1 MHHRGP
7 EGRSFWSVRSF
18 LGKKRM
24 KILLVEDD
32 VHIAGFIKKGL
43 EEEYHVVDAAEDGDE
58 GLELALTGEYDLI
71 VLDIMLPKVSGI
83 DVCKRIRKER
93 IQTPVIMLTAK
104 EAVKDK
110 VRGFE
115 AGADDYLTK
124 PFAFDEFLAR
134 IRAISRRKRLEVMD
148 LTFGD
153 LRLDVISRRV
163 FYGDTEIILRPKEY
177 ALLNYLLHNQGRVLS
192 RTQILENVWGY
203 QYDPSTNVVDV
214 YVRNLREKLNP
225 LFDSNI
231 IRTVRG
237 MGYMLED
244 S

>member
-1 MHHRGP
+1 
-7 EGRSFWSVRSF
+7 
-18 LGKKRM
+18 M
-24 KILLVEDD
+24 KLLLIEDD
-32 VHIAGFIKKGL
+32 AHIAEFIKKGL
-43 EEEYHVVDAAEDGDE
+43 EEESHIVDLAVDGEDGLD
-58 GLELALTGEYDLI
+58 LAVTYEYDII
-71 VLDIMLPKVSGI
+71 VLDVMLPKINGI
-83 DVCKRIRKER
+83 DVCRKIRNKG
-93 IQTPVIMLTAK
+93 IHTPIIMLTAK

-110 VRGFE
+110 VKGLE

-124 PFAFDEFLAR
+124 PFSFDEFLAR
-134 IRAISRRKRLEVMD
+134 IRAISRRKRLDVMD
-148 LTFGD
+148 LTLGD

-177 ALLNYLLHNQGRVLS
+177 ALLNYLLNNQGRVLS

-214 YVRNLREKLNP
+214 YIRNLREKLNP